1 MSFWQRQRHKD
12 NISGTF
18 WIPVL
23 LGVQKPDP
31 LPSIS
36 LDTRPD
42 PIQNSSLSW
51 GFNEVSI
58 FASIKILVQSQL
70 VCLKVQLAG
79 NILEQV
85 CGSWWSHCY
94 LDFGNTPSQ
103 PSSVDIK
110 SYRGPPS
117 PYRRYT
123 KSSYHWDENTPKYA
137 HDASKIWLK
146 IILFRMKFC
155 RCCPKT
161 KSRKAMEQQNFFLI
175 TQLAGESIMLK
186 RTNSAIPKCFLF
198 IVHNHIVL
206 IYFKTR
212 TKGPISLQWWVPP

>member
-1 MSFWQRQRHKD
+1 M
-12 NISGTF
+12 
-18 WIPVL
+18 
-23 LGVQKPDP
+23 
-31 LPSIS
+31 IS
-36 LDTRPD
+36 L
-42 PIQNSSLSW
+42 LSRLW
-51 GFNEVSI
+51 
-58 FASIKILVQSQL
+58 K
-70 VCLKVQLAG
+70 
-79 NILEQV
+79 
-85 CGSWWSHCY
+85 HP
-94 LDFGNTPSQ
+94 PSQ

-117 PYRRYT
+117 PYRHYT

-212 TKGPISLQWWVPP
+212 TKGPISLPPKSLDQNLLISFSNSFFLLIWLWSKLVKQVSQFDWRGLDKQWNSDLSPPLSQALYKWWWQCGWW